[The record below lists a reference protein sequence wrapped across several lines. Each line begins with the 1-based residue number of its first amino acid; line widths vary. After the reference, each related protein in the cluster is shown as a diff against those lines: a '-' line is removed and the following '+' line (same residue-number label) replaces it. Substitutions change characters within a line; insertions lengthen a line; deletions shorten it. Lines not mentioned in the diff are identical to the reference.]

1 MKKPEENT
9 QQGKTEIEQ
18 LSQAELVEL
27 VLGLKKIIEEL
38 QEKLAIASGKGRT
51 NSKTSSQPPSLDLI
65 QKSEKGKDQTEEEQK
80 KKAGGQPGHQGKTR
94 KGFGRV
100 DRYEMSQAEV
110 CQWCGSR
117 ELSEAISLQTQQVA
131 CLVAKPIEV
140 VEYQTQ
146 SCKCLECGGIVRGLL
161 PEGIVPGQDLNI
173 NLQALLVW
181 LGNYGHL
188 SYEKQQELVWELG
201 EIEIGTGTLQKTNQ
215 RVAESVKPAVND
227 LWEWAKQQSNVH
239 VDETPCLE
247 KVLYLGKPQDRT
259 FRWCV
264 MGVKEWLWTASG
276 EDFCL
281 FHAADTRGRVEL
293 ETMLGTEF
301 AGVLSS
307 DDFSVY
313 NGCSVQSQQ
322 KCLAHLLRH
331 FKKVLGLPGKNNNAA
346 VATVFIELIN
356 EAFRQH
362 RLWREQGNFSTYS
375 QWAVEF
381 KARLNQA
388 LQIWL
393 SQVGYAAGL
402 LLKSLRDK
410 AEQWWYF
417 LDDPNVPPD
426 NNLAERSLRLAV
438 TKRKVSGGSRSM
450 ARFRQTADLLS
461 VIQTCRFQSRSAMA
475 FFREAISAHSCP
487 FTMPSLLPL
496 SST

>member
-1 MKKPEENT
+1 MKKPKANT
-9 QQGKTEIEQ
+9 QQEKPEIEQ

-27 VLGLKKIIEEL
+27 VLGLQKIIQEL
-38 QEKLAIASGKGRT
+38 QEKLVIATGKSRT
-51 NSKTSSQPPSLDLI
+51 TSQTSSQPPSLDLI
-65 QKSEKGKDQTEEEQK
+65 QKSEKAKVEGEEEQK
-80 KKAGGQPGHQGKTR
+80 KKPGGQPGHQGKTR

-100 DRYEMSQAEV
+100 DRYEISQPEI

-117 ELSEAISLQTQQVA
+117 ELSEAISLSTQQVA

-146 SCKCLECGGIVRGLL
+146 SCKCLECGGIVRGSL

-201 EIEIGTGTLQKTNQ
+201 AIDIGTGTLQKTNQ
-215 RVAESVKPAVND
+215 RVAEAVEPPIDD
-227 LWEWAKQQSNVH
+227 LWKWAKHSSNVH
-239 VDETPCLE
+239 VDETP
-247 KVLYLGKPQDRT
+247 
-259 FRWCV
+259 WCV

-276 EDFCL
+276 EGFCL

-313 NGCSVQSQQ
+313 NGCQVQAQQ

-331 FKKVLGLPGKNNNAA
+331 FKKVLALPGQNNNAA

-356 EAFRQH
+356 EAFQQH
-362 RLWREQGNFSTYS
+362 RLWREQGDLVTYFE
-375 QWAVEF
+375 WAIDF
-381 KARLNQA
+381 KARLSQA
-388 LQIWL
+388 LQTWL
-393 SQVGYAAGL
+393 STVGYAAGL
-402 LLKSLRDK
+402 LLRSLRDK

-417 LDDPNVPPD
+417 LDDPSVPPD

-450 ARFRQTADLLS
+450 ERFKQTANLLS
-461 VIQTCRFQSRSAMA
+461 VIQTCRVSARSTMA
-475 FFREAISAHSCP
+475 FFREAISAHSCD
-487 FTMPSLLPL
+487 FAMPSLIPL
-496 SST
+496 FST

>member
-1 MKKPEENT
+1 MKKPT
-9 QQGKTEIEQ
+9 AKIQQEKTEIQQ

-27 VLGLKKIIEEL
+27 VLGLQKIIQEL
-38 QEKLAIASGKGRT
+38 QEKLAVATGKSRT
-51 NSKTSSQPPSLDLI
+51 TSQTSSQPPSLDLI
-65 QKSEKGKDQTEEEQK
+65 QKSEKAKVEGEEEQK
-80 KKAGGQPGHQGKTR
+80 KKPGGQLGHQGKTR

-100 DRYEMSQAEV
+100 DRYEISQPEI

-146 SCKCLECGGIVRGLL
+146 SCKCLECGGIVRGSL
-161 PEGIVPGQDLNI
+161 PEGIVPGQDSNI

-201 EIEIGTGTLQKTNQ
+201 GVEIGTGTLQKTNQ
-215 RVAESVKPAVND
+215 RVAEAVKPAIDD
-227 LWEWAKQQSNVH
+227 LWEWATHRPNVH
-239 VDETPCLE
+239 VDETP
-247 KVLYLGKPQDRT
+247 
-259 FRWCV
+259 WCV

-276 EDFCL
+276 EGFCL

-313 NGCSVQSQQ
+313 NGCHVTAQQ

-331 FKKVLGLPGKNNNAA
+331 FKKVLGLPGQNNNAV
-346 VATVFIELIN
+346 VAAVFIELIN
-356 EAFRQH
+356 EAFVQH
-362 RLWREQGNFSTYS
+362 RLWREQGDLVTYF
-375 QWAVEF
+375 QWAIDF

-388 LQIWL
+388 LQTWL
-393 SQVGYAAGL
+393 STVGYAAGL
-402 LLKSLRDK
+402 LLRSLRDK
-410 AEQWWYF
+410 ADQWWYF
-417 LDDPNVPPD
+417 LEDPSVPPD

-450 ARFRQTADLLS
+450 ERFKQTANLLS
-461 VIQTCRFQSRSAMA
+461 VIQTCRFQDRSAIA
-475 FFREAISAHSCP
+475 FFREAISAREHP
-487 FTMPSLLPL
+487 TF
-496 SST
+496 

>member
-1 MKKPEENT
+1 MKEPEAKT
-9 QQGKTEIEQ
+9 QQEKTEIEQ
-18 LSQAELVEL
+18 LSQAELVDL
-27 VLGLKKIIEEL
+27 VLGLQKIIQEL
-38 QEKLAIASGKGRT
+38 QEKLAIANGKGRT
-51 NSKTSSQPPSLDLI
+51 NSKTSSQPPALDLI
-65 QKSEKGKDQTEEEQK
+65 QKSEKAKVQGEEKQNK
-80 KKAGGQPGHQGKTR
+80 KPGGQPGHQGKTR

-100 DRYEMSQAEV
+100 DRYEINKPET

-131 CLVAKPIEV
+131 CLIAKPIEV

-146 SCKCLECGGIVRGLL
+146 SCKCLECGGVVRGSL

-188 SYEKQQELVWELG
+188 SYEKQRELVWELG
-201 EIEIGTGTLQKTNQ
+201 AIEIGTGTLQKTNQ
-215 RVAESVKPAVND
+215 RVAATVEPAIND
-227 LWEWAKQQSNVH
+227 LWEWATQRPNVH
-239 VDETPCLE
+239 VDETP
-247 KVLYLGKPQDRT
+247 
-259 FRWCV
+259 WCV

-276 EDFCL
+276 EGFCL

-313 NGCSVQSQQ
+313 NGCSVQAQQ

-331 FKKVLGLPGKNNNAA
+331 FKKVLGLPGINNNAT
-346 VATVFIELIN
+346 VATVFIDLIN

-362 RLWREQGNFSTYS
+362 RLWREQGDLLVYS
-375 QWAVEF
+375 QWATDF

-388 LQIWL
+388 LQTWL
-393 SQVGYAAGL
+393 GTVGYAAGL

-410 AEQWWYF
+410 AAQWWYF
-417 LDDPNVPPD
+417 LDDPSVPPD

-438 TKRKVSGGSRSM
+438 TKRKVCGGSRSM
-450 ARFRQTADLLS
+450 ARFEQTADLLS
-461 VIQTCRFQSRSAMA
+461 VIQTCRFQARSAMD
-475 FFREAISAHSCP
+475 FFREAISAHSHVLA
-487 FTMPSLLPL
+487 MPSLIPL
-496 SST
+496 F